1 MSRVLPIFT
10 ILTVLLSI
18 STARSATVD
27 LVYDDDRQPGRIGAE
42 VIDGIVFA
50 SVRDVASGLS
60 LETQWFDDKQRL
72 VVSAGPVQARFTAW
86 NPIVVVDDIAY
97 NLPRQPVLN
106 GGTLLA
112 PAGDIAR
119 LLDPFTAGNLDWN
132 PEAKAFTHSSVQYNV
147 RPGTIEERE
156 NGTLATIRV
165 PGDLI
170 VEEDTRLPNWLD
182 LTIIGGR
189 IDAQAFRHVLLDGA
203 VQQIVAYQYENS
215 AVLSF
220 RVEPGYRYDTM
231 RSSSSGWLMV
241 LFRREMPLPSPLAQ
255 VGELVEINR
264 EQWSI
269 NTIVIDPGHGGRD
282 PGAVAVDGVY
292 EKDIVLSIANRLARR
307 LETELEVSVVQTRSS
322 DQFVSLRE
330 RGRLAT
336 QNGGKLFISIHANTN
351 PDSRVSGVETY
362 FLSEAQ
368 TEEARQ
374 VARLENSA
382 LRYEN
387 AADQVEGAPDYDW
400 YAWQDVDEI
409 LAGMTS
415 TRFLTESQE
424 LAKLIQDELVRTLGA
439 RDLGVRQAEFYVM
452 KGTLATMPSILVEVG
467 FLSNP
472 AEARHL
478 RQAAYQRRAADA
490 IFRAVREFKQRY
502 ERDL

>member
-1 MSRVLPIFT
+1 M
-10 ILTVLLSI
+10 
-18 STARSATVD
+18 
-27 LVYDDDRQPGRIGAE
+27 
-42 VIDGIVFA
+42 
-50 SVRDVASGLS
+50 
-60 LETQWFDDKQRL
+60 
-72 VVSAGPVQARFTAW
+72 
-86 NPIVVVDDIAY
+86 
-97 NLPRQPVLN
+97 
-106 GGTLLA
+106 
-112 PAGDIAR
+112 
-119 LLDPFTAGNLDWN
+119 
-132 PEAKAFTHSSVQYNV
+132 
-147 RPGTIEERE
+147 
-156 NGTLATIRV
+156 ATIRV

-170 VEEDTRLPNWLD
+170 IEEDTRLPHWLD

-189 IDAQAFRHVLLDGA
+189 IDAQAFQHVLLDGA
-203 VQQIVAYQYENS
+203 VQQIVAYQYQNS

-220 RVEPGYRYDTM
+220 RIEPGYRYDTM
-231 RSSSSGWLMV
+231 RSTSSGWLMV

-255 VGELVEINR
+255 VGELVEIDR

-282 PGAVAVDGVY
+282 PGAVCDDNVY
-292 EKDIVLSIANRLARR
+292 EKDIVLNIANRLARM
-307 LETELEVSVVQTRSS
+307 LESELDVNVVQTRST

-330 RGRLAT
+330 RGRIAT

-351 PDSRVSGVETY
+351 PDSRISGVETY

-368 TEEARQ
+368 TDEARQ
-374 VARLENSA
+374 VARLENA
-382 LRYEN
+382 AMRYEHT
-387 AADQVEGAPDYDW
+387 DEPVDGAPYSDW

-424 LAKLIQDELVRTLGA
+424 LAKLVQDELARTLGA

-452 KGTLATMPSILVEVG
+452 KGTLASMPSILVEVG

-502 ERDL
+502 ERNL